1 MAALS
6 ATTSSLSALFCCIA
20 RALGE
25 DPEAA
30 AFVFIAFGFDAQN
43 ALACGLLYGLMTED
57 SHSTPKQQTSITAAA
72 NAYRSKA
79 AALST
84 DNNSSQYKLPN
95 HLDSIFFKAGLL

>member
-1 MAALS
+1 
-6 ATTSSLSALFCCIA
+6 
-20 RALGE
+20 
-25 DPEAA
+25 
-30 AFVFIAFGFDAQN
+30 
-43 ALACGLLYGLMTED
+43 MTED

-95 HLDSIFFKAGLL
+95 HLDSIFFKAGLS